1 MPHRSGVGGYPAAA
15 RHPPDEWHEP
25 GGLLQ
30 AYKPGPNVCSNPA
43 LHRSSHLTKPLRCQP
58 QQRQHRRL
66 ATLDLAVEE
75 LRRAPPCFP
84 AITTRTTTV
93 SASTTW
99 RRPTREA
106 GEAANGDLGSAPRV
120 PVPTGLT
127 GNHQQWRTKSYRP
140 HASTPPSSRSVTIRF
155 FARRGRAQCR
165 VTRVPQKGVSDGQRG
180 SLLT

>member
-66 ATLDLAVEE
+66 ATLDLAVESCE
-75 LRRAPPCFP
+75 EHHPASPPPRRAPPP
-84 AITTRTTTV
+84 
-93 SASTTW
+93 SAH
-99 RRPTREA
+99 RPPGDAPTREA

>member
-1 MPHRSGVGGYPAAA
+1 LPHRSGVGGYPAAA

-25 GGLLQ
+25 GGLVQ

-66 ATLDLAVEE
+66 ATLDLAVESCE
-75 LRRAPPCFP
+75 EHHPASPPPRRAPPP
-84 AITTRTTTV
+84 SAHRPPGDAPHEKPEKQQMAILVR
-93 SASTTW
+93 
-99 RRPTREA
+99 
-106 GEAANGDLGSAPRV
+106 APRV

-127 GNHQQWRTKSYRP
+127 GNHQQGRTKSYRP